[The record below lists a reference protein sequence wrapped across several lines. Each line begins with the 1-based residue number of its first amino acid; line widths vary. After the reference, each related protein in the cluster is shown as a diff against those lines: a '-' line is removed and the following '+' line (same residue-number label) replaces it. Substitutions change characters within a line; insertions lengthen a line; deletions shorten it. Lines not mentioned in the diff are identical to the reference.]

1 MTIENEQ
8 NQVQP
13 EVEEIEVEVTESE
26 QQDVAAPSS
35 DDELENYTKGVS
47 KRINKVNAKR
57 REAEEKAARLEQE
70 LLQKDQQVQ
79 QYYNAAVTYQQNLLA
94 KEEEA
99 VQIKEREADQ
109 LYKKAHES
117 GDADLI
123 SKADSLKNEV
133 SIQKEKVRIAKQRQE
148 EANTQSQQAFQ
159 GQQQPQTHQQQP
171 QTYQQQPQEAPVQ
184 PTQEALEWASKNKWY
199 GEDAEAT
206 QYAQYTHMILVN
218 EGYEPDSDEYYEA
231 LNQRVYK
238 VYPGLQS
245 GNAEQS
251 EERPA
256 VQRVASASVGG
267 RQKTQGKKNGVQ
279 FSKSEVARL
288 RGLKPHGMTED
299 AWLKSVA
306 KEKQRIQSRE
316 AK

>member
-13 EVEEIEVEVTESE
+13 EVADIEVEVTESE
-26 QQDVAAPSS
+26 NQVGASAELKNE
-35 DDELENYTKGVS
+35 DELENYTKSVS
-47 KRINKVNAKR
+47 KRINKLNAR
-57 REAEEKAARLEQE
+57 NRAAEEKAAALEAQLAQKNQE
-70 LLQKDQQVQ
+70 VQ
-79 QYYNAAVTYQQNLLA
+79 QYYSAAVQYQQNLLE
-94 KEEEA
+94 KEEET
-99 VQIKEREADQ
+99 VQIKEREATE

-133 SIQKEKVRIAKQRQE
+133 AIQKEKVRIAKQKQA
-148 EANTQSQQAFQ
+148 EANAQY
-159 GQQQPQTHQQQP
+159 QQPQQ
-171 QTYQQQPQEAPVQ
+171 QTYQEPQQVQNVQ
-184 PTQEALEWASKNKWY
+184 PTQEALEWKSKNKWF
-199 GEDAEAT
+199 GENAEAT
-206 QYAQYTHMILVN
+206 QYAQYTHMNLVN
-218 EGYEPDSDEYYEA
+218 EGFEPDSDEYYTE
-231 LNQRVYK
+231 LNDRVYK
-238 VYPGLQS
+238 VYPDLQS
-245 GNAEQS
+245 DNAEQI
-251 EERPA
+251 EDRPA

-288 RGLKPHGMTED
+288 RGLKPHGMSED

>member
-13 EVEEIEVEVTESE
+13 EVDEIEVEVTESE
-26 QQDVAAPSS
+26 TQVDASAEPSNE
-35 DDELENYTKGVS
+35 DELENYTKSVS
-47 KRINKVNAKR
+47 KRINKLNAR
-57 REAEEKAARLEQE
+57 NRAAEEKAAALEEQ
-70 LLQKDQQVQ
+70 LAQKDQQVQ
-79 QYYNAAVTYQQNLLA
+79 QYYNAAVQYQQNLLA
-94 KEEEA
+94 KEEET
-99 VQIKEREADQ
+99 VQIKEREATE
-109 LYKKAHES
+109 LYKKAHQS
-117 GDADLI
+117 GDAELI

-133 SIQKEKVRIAKQRQE
+133 AIQKEKVRIAKQKQE
-148 EANTQSQQAFQ
+148 EAYTQY
-159 GQQQPQTHQQQP
+159 QQPQQ
-171 QTYQQQPQEAPVQ
+171 QTYQEPQQQVQNVQ
-184 PTQEALEWASKNKWY
+184 PTQEALEWKSKNSWF
-199 GEDAEAT
+199 GENAEAT
-206 QYAQYTHMILVN
+206 QYAQYTHINLVN
-218 EGYEPDSDEYYEA
+218 EGFEPDSNEYYNE
-231 LNQRVYK
+231 LNNRIYK

-245 GNAEQS
+245 DNAEQI
-251 EERPA
+251 EDRPA

-279 FSKSEVARL
+279 FSKTEVARL

>member
-1 MTIENEQ
+1 MTIENE
-8 NQVQP
+8 NKMET
-13 EVEEIEVEVTESE
+13 EVADIEVEVTESE
-26 QQDVAAPSS
+26 TQNDAVAEPSS
-35 DDELENYTKGVS
+35 DDELEKYTKSVS
-47 KRINKVNAKR
+47 KRINKLNAR
-57 REAEEKAARLEQE
+57 NRAAEEKAAQLEEQ
-70 LLQKDQQVQ
+70 LAQKDQQVQ

-94 KEEEA
+94 KEEET
-99 VQIKEREADQ
+99 VQIKEREATE
-109 LYKKAHES
+109 LYKKAHAS

-133 SIQKEKVRIAKQRQE
+133 AIQKEKVRIAKQKQN
-148 EANTQSQQAFQ
+148 EANTQY
-159 GQQQPQTHQQQP
+159 QQPQQ
-171 QTYQQQPQEAPVQ
+171 QTYQQPENQVVQ
-184 PTQEALEWASKNKWY
+184 PTQEALEWKANNSWF
-199 GEDAEAT
+199 GENAEAT
-206 QYAQYTHMILVN
+206 QYAQYTHMNLVN
-218 EGYEPDSDEYYEA
+218 EGFEPDSDEYYTE
-231 LNQRVYK
+231 LNNRVYK
-238 VYPGLQS
+238 IYPDLVS
-245 GNAEQS
+245 DNAEQI

-288 RGLKPHGMTED
+288 RGLKPHGMSED

>member
-13 EVEEIEVEVTESE
+13 EVEEVEVEITESE
-26 QQDVAAPSS
+26 QQEATAPSS

-57 REAEEKAARLEQE
+57 REAEEKAARLEQA

-99 VQIKEREADQ
+99 VQVKEREADQ

-133 SIQKEKVRIAKQRQE
+133 SIQKEKVRIAKQRQQ
-148 EANTQSQQAFQ
+148 EANTQSQQAYQ
-159 GQQQPQTHQQQP
+159 GQQQS
-171 QTYQQQPQEAPVQ
+171 YQQQPQGASVQ
-184 PTQEALEWASKNKWY
+184 PTQEALEWKSKNEWF
-199 GEDAEAT
+199 GVNDEAT
-206 QYAQYTHMILVN
+206 QYAQYTHMNLVN
-218 EGYEPDSDEYYEA
+218 EGFEPDSDEYYSE

-251 EERPA
+251 EDRPA

-279 FSKSEVARL
+279 FSKTEVDRL
-288 RGLKPHGMTED
+288 RGLKPYGMTED

-306 KEKQRIQSRE
+306 KEKQRIASRE

>member
-1 MTIENEQ
+1 MTIENE
-8 NQVQP
+8 NKMET
-13 EVEEIEVEVTESE
+13 EVADIEVEVTESE
-26 QQDVAAPSS
+26 TQNDAVAEPSS
-35 DDELENYTKGVS
+35 DDELEKYTKSVS
-47 KRINKVNAKR
+47 KRINKLNAR
-57 REAEEKAARLEQE
+57 NRAAEEKAAQLEEQ
-70 LLQKDQQVQ
+70 LAQKNQQVQ

-94 KEEEA
+94 KEEET
-99 VQIKEREADQ
+99 VQIKEREATE
-109 LYKKAHES
+109 LYKKAHAS

-133 SIQKEKVRIAKQRQE
+133 AIQKEKVRVAKQKQNEAYTQYQE
-148 EANTQSQQAFQ
+148 PQQ
-159 GQQQPQTHQQQP
+159 
-171 QTYQQQPQEAPVQ
+171 QTYQQPENQVVQ
-184 PTQEALEWASKNKWY
+184 PTQEALEWKANNSWF
-199 GEDAEAT
+199 GENAEAT
-206 QYAQYTHMILVN
+206 QYAQYTHMNLVN
-218 EGYEPDSDEYYEA
+218 EGFEPDSDEYYTE
-231 LNQRVYK
+231 LNNRVYK
-238 VYPGLQS
+238 IYPDLVS
-245 GNAEQS
+245 DNAEQI

-288 RGLKPHGMTED
+288 RGLKPHGMSED

>member
-13 EVEEIEVEVTESE
+13 EVEEVEVEITESE
-26 QQDVAAPSS
+26 QQEATAPSS

-70 LLQKDQQVQ
+70 LLEKNQQVQ

-99 VQIKEREADQ
+99 VQVKEREADQ

-133 SIQKEKVRIAKQRQE
+133 SIQKEKVRIAKQRQQ
-148 EANTQSQQAFQ
+148 EANTQSQQAYQ
-159 GQQQPQTHQQQP
+159 GQQQN
-171 QTYQQQPQEAPVQ
+171 YQQQPQQAPVP
-184 PTQEALEWASKNKWY
+184 PTQEALEWYSKNEWF
-199 GEDAEAT
+199 GENVEAT
-206 QYAQYTHMILVN
+206 QYAKYTHMNLVN
-218 EGYEPDSDEYYEA
+218 EGYEPDSDEYYSE

-251 EERPA
+251 EDRPA

-288 RGLKPHGMTED
+288 RGLKPHGMSED

>member
-1 MTIENEQ
+1 MTIENE
-8 NQVQP
+8 NKMET
-13 EVEEIEVEVTESE
+13 EVADIEVEVTESE
-26 QQDVAAPSS
+26 TQNDAVAEPSS
-35 DDELENYTKGVS
+35 DDELEKYTKSVS
-47 KRINKVNAKR
+47 KRINKLNARKR
-57 REAEEKAARLEQE
+57 AAEEKAAKLEEQ
-70 LLQKDQQVQ
+70 LAQKDQQVQ

-94 KEEEA
+94 KEQETVE
-99 VQIKEREADQ
+99 IKEREATE
-109 LYKKAHES
+109 LYKKAHAS

-133 SIQKEKVRIAKQRQE
+133 AIQKEKVRIAKQKQDE
-148 EANTQSQQAFQ
+148 VNTQY
-159 GQQQPQTHQQQP
+159 QQPQQ
-171 QTYQQQPQEAPVQ
+171 QTYQQPENEVVQ
-184 PTQEALEWASKNKWY
+184 PTQEALEWKANNSWF
-199 GEDAEAT
+199 GENAEAT
-206 QYAQYTHMILVN
+206 QYAQYTHMNLVN
-218 EGYEPDSDEYYEA
+218 EGYEPDSDEYYTE
-231 LNQRVYK
+231 LNNRVYK
-238 VYPGLQS
+238 IYPDLVS
-245 GNAEQS
+245 DNAEQI

-288 RGLKPHGMTED
+288 RGLKPHGMSED

>member
-1 MTIENEQ
+1 MTTENEQ
-8 NQVQP
+8 NQIQP

-148 EANTQSQQAFQ
+148 EANTQNQQAFQ
-159 GQQQPQTHQQQP
+159 GQQQP
-171 QTYQQQPQEAPVQ
+171 QTYQQQPQEALVQ
-184 PTQEALEWASKNKWY
+184 PTQEALEWKSKNSWF
-199 GEDAEAT
+199 GEDVEAT
-206 QYAQYTHMILVN
+206 QYAQYTHMNLVN
-218 EGYEPDSDEYYEA
+218 EGYEPDSNEYYEA

-251 EERPA
+251 EDRPA

-288 RGLKPHGMTED
+288 RGLKPHGMSED
-299 AWLKSVA
+299 AWIKSVA